1 MPDDWNDKQPIYKQ
15 LRERVVALIMDG
27 SFVEGEAIQSV
38 RSVSA
43 ELHVNHLTVAKAYQ
57 ELVDLG
63 VLEMRRGRG
72 MYVMPEARKNLL
84 ADARSRFASDE
95 LPEFLQRAGQ
105 LGIGLAD
112 LIKMIEEQ
120 SK

>member
-27 SFVEGEAIQSV
+27 SFVEGEAIPSV

-43 ELHVNHLTVAKAYQ
+43 ESQINHLTVAKAYQ
-57 ELVDLG
+57 ELVDVG

-72 MYVMPEARKNLL
+72 MFVLPSARENLLSEAR
-84 ADARSRFASDE
+84 DRFASHE
-95 LPEFLQRAGQ
+95 LPEFLRRAEQ
-105 LGIGLAD
+105 LGIDLTD
-112 LIKMIEEQ
+112 LIAMIEKQ
-120 SK
+120 GK